1 MIGVVHFGRKK
12 MKITLETTENNGI
25 IAYYNEPTVA
35 GTIEKRMVFTSFW
48 GMIDWLCNKWGIAKS
63 NNKKGENYE

>member
-1 MIGVVHFGRKK
+1 

-25 IAYYNEPTVA
+25 IAYYDEPTVA

-63 NNKKGENYE
+63 K